1 MLPQPGQVNLI
12 KGPWFARQALPATQ
26 PQPLSEDDVTQR
38 PQERS
43 MTARTRCIQ
52 IGGRD
57 ASRRFEETLVR
68 PIVVPIQLLQ
78 IVGGHS
84 APRRPAPLWRSDRAI
99 EEVV

>member
-1 MLPQPGQVNLI
+1 
-12 KGPWFARQALPATQ
+12 
-26 PQPLSEDDVTQR
+26 
-38 PQERS
+38 

-84 APRRPAPLWRSDRAI
+84 APRRASPLRRSDRAI
-99 EEVV
+99 EEVVDHLLVSDGDIALKTLLKEGVM